1 MVSLPTVRRTTAA
14 SLMNTTGTGLRNSC
28 CCIHKHFFRT
38 HNNPWGFAFWF
49 RGHNTTRIPPN
60 TTYTSPDVHVGLTMA
75 EKGNMNVEHVDGVA
89 RLREEHEKV
98 ILFFWTSC
106 RLAGNFRPSLANSGG
121 VWPPHR
127 SNNTPVC
134 NHCTHLCVCL
144 AGCEFVVLSIF
155 QKLPTHTLTHP
166 NHMFYFLLCRLEV
179 FLVSFVCKSS
189 SCHADYLPSILRISY
204 HAK

>member
-134 NHCTHLCVCL
+134 THCTHLCVCVFSRMWV
-144 AGCEFVVLSIF
+144 CRVVHFPEASH
-155 QKLPTHTLTHP
+155 THTHTPSSHV
-166 NHMFYFLLCRLEV
+166 LLLVMSPGGV
-179 FLVSFVCKSS
+179 FSFVC
-189 SCHADYLPSILRISY
+189 LQVF
-204 HAK
+204 